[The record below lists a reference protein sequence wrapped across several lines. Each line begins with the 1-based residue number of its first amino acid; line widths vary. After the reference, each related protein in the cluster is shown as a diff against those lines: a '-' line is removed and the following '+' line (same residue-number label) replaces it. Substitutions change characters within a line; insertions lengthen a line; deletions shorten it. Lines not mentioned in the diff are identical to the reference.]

1 MKKNKKNGKN
11 TFKSQRTV
19 TFKQVAK
26 GQPDH
31 IWDIYYDA
39 ETIFEAICQ
48 LESLGASLYHNSDE
62 LIREYL
68 EGHDA
73 EDVITFLRLCEKC
86 TSPFISLSADDYINA
101 NGLIPGI
108 DFEE

>member
-1 MKKNKKNGKN
+1 MKNNKKNGK
-11 TFKSQRTV
+11 KAHRWKKPV
-19 TFKQVAK
+19 TFKEVAQ

-31 IWDIYYDA
+31 ILRIYDHA
-39 ETIFEAICQ
+39 ETIFEAICK
-48 LESLGASLYHNSDE
+48 LESLGASLYQDSDE

-68 EGHDA
+68 EGHDP
-73 EDVITFLRLCEKC
+73 EDVITFLRLSEKC
-86 TSPFISLSADDYINA
+86 THPLISLSADNYIKE